1 MHLQCF
7 RCINDEIWMFSF
19 SHKKSWL
26 IMIIII
32 SIIRIIH
39 GAFACTHMHKHT
51 HITVWY
57 LC

>member
-1 MHLQCF
+1 MHLQYF
-7 RCINDEIWMFSF
+7 RYINDEIWMFSF

-26 IMIIII
+26 IIISS

-57 LC
+57 FC